1 MKNWEKLQVRPCTPI
16 IEVMKVID
24 EGAVQIALVVDDQQR
39 LLGTVTDGDI
49 RRGILRNV
57 SLEDPVEKVMNTNPV
72 VLKVSDSKSKY
83 KTFLQYRLRQI
94 PVVNEQN
101 QVLDIKLFGDFA
113 AEEVDNWVVLMAGGL
128 GTRLRPLTLTK
139 PKPMLEIGGKP
150 ILETIIENFM
160 EHGFSK
166 FILSV
171 NYKSEIIKHYFG
183 DGSKLGVSIQYIDE
197 HKRMGTAGSLSLLP
211 EKPTKPFFVMNADL
225 LTKVNFKQLLDFHYE
240 HEAFATMCVRDYEFQ
255 VPYGVIK
262 THNQRLLSIE
272 EKPVQRYFVNAG
284 IYVLNPEVLEFI
296 PSGAFFDM
304 PQLFE
309 TIIQHGKEAA
319 VFPIREYWMD
329 IGHINDYEKA
339 NDDYPKV
346 FNKSEVLIEA

>member
-1 MKNWEKLQVRPCTPI
+1 MKNWEEIRVCPSTPI

-24 EGAVQIALVVDDQQR
+24 KGAVQIALVVDNQQR

-57 SLEDPVEKVMNTNPV
+57 SLEDPVKKVMNPNPV
-72 VLKVSDSKSKY
+72 VLKVNDSKSKY

-101 QVLDIKLFGDFA
+101 QVLDLKLFGDFA
-113 AEEVDNWVVLMAGGL
+113 AEENDNWVVLMAGGL
-128 GTRLRPLTLTK
+128 GTRLHPLTLSK

-160 EHGFSK
+160 EHGFRK

-171 NYKSEIIKHYFG
+171 NYKSEMIKHYFG

-197 HKRMGTAGSLSLLP
+197 QKRMGTAGSLSLLP

-240 HEAFATMCVRDYEFQ
+240 HEAFATMCVRDYEYQ

-284 IYVLNPEVLEFI
+284 IYVLNPEVLEYI
-296 PSGAFFDM
+296 PNGTFFDM

-309 TIIQHGKEAA
+309 TIIQHKKEAA

-329 IGHINDYEKA
+329 IGQINDYEKA
-339 NDDYPKV
+339 NADYTKV
-346 FNKSEVLIEA
+346 FNKAEVLIEA